1 MIHVDGGEIEAAF
14 DFFSVGG
21 RPDGR
26 VCQGSLPRLADHEG
40 LMAWKMIKASD
51 LDTLV
56 QIQRPV
62 PDEAFDGAGSGEW
75 ERVGEEWVNLQDSLP
90 SRAERL
96 GDGINVA
103 ARPARIRM
111 YYRDDI
117 TPAMRFVV
125 GHYIG
130 DEWHAE
136 RTMQI
141 VAGPAILGR
150 REGLEF
156 MAEDYNPAGNPA

>member
-1 MIHVDGGEIEAAF
+1 MT
-14 DFFSVGG
+14 
-21 RPDGR
+21 
-26 VCQGSLPRLADHEG
+26 
-40 LMAWKMIKASD
+40 WKLIKASD

-56 QIQRPV
+56 QIQRPMS
-62 PDEAFDGAGSGEW
+62 DNAFDGAGSGDW
-75 ERVGEEWVNLQDSLP
+75 ELVGEEWVSLQDSLP

-96 GDGINVA
+96 ADGINVA

-117 TPAMRFVV
+117 TSAMRFVI
-125 GHYIG
+125 GHYIQ
-130 DEWHAE
+130 DIWHAE

-156 MAEDYNPAGNPA
+156 MAEAYSTAGNPA